1 LTENIG
7 AGAIEF
13 TSEELK
19 QIDEASSH
27 IKIEGNRYPEALE
40 KTTGL

>member
-1 LTENIG
+1 LVATIELTQD
-7 AGAIEF
+7 
-13 TSEELK
+13 ELK

-27 IKIEGNRYPEALE
+27 IKIEGSRYPEALE